1 MENFF
6 QEFAGSHGTLVKPY
20 YWFEPNQNCSKCPY
34 HIKTGEESRVT
45 YGEFYEAFGFPY
57 GPTMPENKQLIFYE
71 VKDFSGTN
79 LQKGQVTNC
88 VISNLHAESILFE
101 DHGYLDTLLCHHGTV
116 GYITLYA
123 NYTPCNE
130 YDHYCISKIY
140 NFLLKHQDTRL
151 DIYFSQL
158 YHVEEN
164 SPAAD
169 WNRQALRSLAS
180 LWPRVT
186 INPLSDGI
194 WKNLLYNFAKGIS
207 LSALYQPILPARAS
221 ADSSNA
227 YAIHLITGIK
237 PYFVDVSPASKLQEP
252 NHHQESMIPKTHYN
266 MVPKH
271 LSGNYQYSAYP
282 VPQGLIAPFPV
293 PRIQVPQVASS
304 KPRNVVRHLKMPGQV
319 DMDEEFDVGSFI
331 PNAKKINEVVITE
344 KVVKDIDKEGKGYS
358 KKKNKDK

>member
-1 MENFF
+1 MENVF
-6 QEFAGSHGTLVKPY
+6 QEFAGYHGTLVKPY
-20 YWFEPNQNCSKCPY
+20 YWLEPNQTCTKCPY

-79 LQKGQVTNC
+79 IQKGQVTNC
-88 VISNLHAESILFE
+88 ISSNIHAESILFE
-101 DHGYLDTLLCHHGTV
+101 DSGYLDALLYHHGSV

-130 YDHYCISKIY
+130 YGHYCISKMY
-140 NFLLKHQDTRL
+140 NFLLKYEDTRL

-158 YHVEEN
+158 YHVEED
-164 SPAAD
+164 SPAAA

-186 INPLSDGI
+186 VNPLSEGI
-194 WKNLLYNFAKGIS
+194 WQTLLYNFAKGVS
-207 LSALYQPILPARAS
+207 LSAFYEPILPARAS

-227 YAIHLITGIK
+227 STIHLITGFK
-237 PYFVDVSPASKLQEP
+237 PYFVEVSPISKPQEP
-252 NHHQESMIPKTHYN
+252 SNHHESGMLKTHSN

-271 LSGNYQYSAYP
+271 LSGNSQYSAFP
-282 VPQGLIAPFPV
+282 GPQTSIIPFPV
-293 PRIQVPQVASS
+293 PRFQLQQAAMS

-319 DMDEEFDVGSFI
+319 DNEFDVGSFI
-331 PNAKKINEVVITE
+331 PNAKEINEVVITE
-344 KVVKDIDKEGKGYS
+344 KVVTDKDKEEKGNS
-358 KKKNKDK
+358 RKKKKAK